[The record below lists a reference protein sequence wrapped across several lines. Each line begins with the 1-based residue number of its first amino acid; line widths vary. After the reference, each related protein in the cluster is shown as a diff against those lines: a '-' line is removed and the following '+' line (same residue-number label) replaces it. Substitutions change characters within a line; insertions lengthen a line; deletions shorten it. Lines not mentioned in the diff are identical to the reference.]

1 MAEMQAVGA
10 ARPPAWADA
19 SSSVVTCPSKA
30 FSPSSSRRARATAL
44 SCQAQRASDAR
55 RAREPVRDHPGAKAG
70 PGDRPLG
77 GEERVGLGVGGQ
89 GTQTV
94 QSQEQS
100 GRPGRGRGWGSHSH
114 LPPTPRDTPSLPSS
128 S

>member
-10 ARPPAWADA
+10 ARPQAWADA

-44 SCQAQRASDAR
+44 SCQAQRASDTR

-89 GTQTV
+89 GTQDGAEPRAVRKART
-94 QSQEQS
+94 
-100 GRPGRGRGWGSHSH
+100 GPGVGEP
-114 LPPTPRDTPSLPSS
+114 LTPTPDSQRHS
-128 S
+128 